1 MPEGGSGTAMEVSKI
16 VLKLETN
23 FQEVLK
29 KQINS
34 FDKFTRDAN
43 QLTRQ
48 VGTNMNQLARHTSTS
63 FSTMFKGNKRE
74 VQELVSFTRS
84 ALQGVRHETIKI
96 QQMQDRF
103 QGQVT
108 KRYTA
113 MRKQMAQLKGSS
125 MQIKGAD
132 ISDETKTGLLKKI
145 KGRIEQVKAQY
156 EKDIAHIEKLTT
168 QTLVKNLANAVNEAM
183 KTIEKGSRA
192 AAVTVNNVVKDM
204 QSRFNQLYSQRKFMG
219 QADFAEAGAGFLKQ
233 RAAQIKVLENLL
245 KQHQKKQVQA
255 EQYLQK
261 QKQLLSQQ
269 TNKTLYNQQKQMVDK
284 ARAVVKRLGSEYEFM
299 FNKIQSF
306 ARGQTA
312 ITGVFEKQAQQSLGG
327 IKQALRGVNLKR
339 DFAKMWENL
348 EGQARLSGERAGQAF
363 FDAARKGKALDNA
376 LKEKTKL
383 MEGLLLQA
391 KTLQSS
397 GLIDARRQIRSLQ
410 SVIGKIKEFRGE
422 FAKTKKEIIS
432 IPNISQQKFAA
443 GGIDQARKLADEVR
457 LVIGSMRQMGKV
469 NEDNVINTQISL
481 RRLQSLYKQHANKVA
496 QSQRTIA
503 QLDKE
508 LDRARLMGATATTEA
523 SINAWNSYYLR
534 VKAIRRRLLAEM
546 KRSVLPANPLK
557 QMEAETIATVNRI
570 RRSIAKDLIP
580 INEIRNTTNILK
592 REFDSVGER
601 VDNLSRKR
609 LIKTEQL
616 KFGFDYVAKL
626 KTQVESYNGT
636 IRKLNTSLERLK
648 RLQRAGLGGEGVTNQ
663 IQQTKN
669 QMMMLQ
675 QQVRQYERMQIGM
688 MKRMETARR
697 QSIKGQKQGLWE
709 MIRNFRWQ
717 VAAVIY
723 LVTRAIW
730 FINRTVIKMLDNIAQ
745 YRKDAMSLA
754 AAISFQMVESS
765 REAYDKAYSY
775 ARKLML
781 QLEMVAAETILS
793 LEDMVMLTKTF
804 AQAGIVPKTEEDV
817 RRIAT
822 IGTAIKALTEGMANA
837 GVQMRQ
843 ELYAVIQG
851 RQRATDQLA
860 KMFQVMGINISKLI
874 EDGKKE
880 GKDMITVLSDALEP
894 FAQMNERMKDEW
906 AQVKNRI
913 QVVWGLIQRIG
924 GEDFLVRWSKELNA
938 LLDTFVTKAED
949 GFYRLTERGAMWA
962 SWITATLNTFK
973 AVFDILVAI
982 VDVTEAV
989 LLAISG
995 IVQNIAD
1002 AAMIFAGFEDQVK
1015 KNRSQWDG
1023 LIMLLQ
1029 VFVQGLNMVAQAL
1042 KFIAAL
1048 VKSVAIEI
1056 KVWIDRIVALYGIYK
1071 SLKKGDTEGAGK
1083 FYDDFVNKGKKANE
1097 DIKNIWLGENGWI
1110 RSSWRSLDGVNQQFE
1125 KMRDHAAGI
1134 NDEFGKTPDLFKL
1147 PNNVVTLG
1155 ERVAKLAPKLKQV
1168 TLAGMEGPEKF
1179 AKELEFEIADPDEI
1193 KTKLQ
1198 ENIKKLDENIQ
1209 GALTGKFKTDPKK
1222 LTFWVNTLTGHKQ
1235 SLAEMNNLTDA
1246 ALKKHDKQV
1255 SDWNEKQRKKM
1266 AGWTREYKDLL
1277 TSISPKDLT
1286 KTQKTD
1292 QWFEKM
1298 SNKLEEL
1305 RVKNPLVAKEFK
1317 NLSKALDDAL
1327 GRRRVDD
1334 TKAIND
1340 EMEKLKLKLTS
1351 HRPVDTISKIN
1362 DEFAKM
1368 KLEIINN
1375 KDFIERGLVPEM
1387 LKLWGITKKERIEV
1401 EKLNMTYKASGAEL
1415 DVMSKRAEFMTGAYS
1430 PAKRMQ
1436 GEINLLKINHKKAM
1450 EDIQKEIDT
1459 TYRIWVE
1466 DGQWATR
1473 EGSAEAQR
1481 YVQALQEQMVE
1492 LTKVT
1497 ERELRKKQ
1505 FPIWND
1511 LVEASNNWADG
1522 FTDALSNIV
1531 DGVGSVSEALQEL
1544 QAQIL
1549 KDVLKTVIKRSI
1561 TDQLQSALGSGEG
1574 SPMEGF
1580 FGLFPGGKKDIG
1592 KKGGAT
1598 EITAS
1603 KPIPVTVYN
1612 PQDLMDSTVK
1622 AVEPMSKI
1630 PIPEEV
1636 GLGMR
1641 VFVTNWPIGG
1651 EGMGAM
1657 LGGTGSVVSQGV
1669 QGVSQDLADISSE
1682 IAENTAKAEES
1693 TRSWYSGITD
1703 VFSNIGNWFKGLF
1716 GGGGAAGGGGS
1727 SMNTIANLGMMAASA
1742 YGMADGGVISEPIVG
1757 KGLESGQTYNFGE
1770 RAKYGENEIVA
1781 PIKKMQRSVA
1791 QNKVEYHM
1799 PIHLSAIDT
1808 QSGTQFLMKHSDVIQ
1823 GQMIKNLRQNKPI
1836 RKGIQNAY

>member
-1 MPEGGSGTAMEVSKI
+1 
-16 VLKLETN
+16 
-23 FQEVLK
+23 
-29 KQINS
+29 
-34 FDKFTRDAN
+34 
-43 QLTRQ
+43 
-48 VGTNMNQLARHTSTS
+48 
-63 FSTMFKGNKRE
+63 
-74 VQELVSFTRS
+74 
-84 ALQGVRHETIKI
+84 
-96 QQMQDRF
+96 
-103 QGQVT
+103 
-108 KRYTA
+108 
-113 MRKQMAQLKGSS
+113 
-125 MQIKGAD
+125 
-132 ISDETKTGLLKKI
+132 
-145 KGRIEQVKAQY
+145 
-156 EKDIAHIEKLTT
+156 
-168 QTLVKNLANAVNEAM
+168 
-183 KTIEKGSRA
+183 
-192 AAVTVNNVVKDM
+192 
-204 QSRFNQLYSQRKFMG
+204 
-219 QADFAEAGAGFLKQ
+219 
-233 RAAQIKVLENLL
+233 
-245 KQHQKKQVQA
+245 
-255 EQYLQK
+255 
-261 QKQLLSQQ
+261 
-269 TNKTLYNQQKQMVDK
+269 
-284 ARAVVKRLGSEYEFM
+284 
-299 FNKIQSF
+299 
-306 ARGQTA
+306 
-312 ITGVFEKQAQQSLGG
+312 
-327 IKQALRGVNLKR
+327 
-339 DFAKMWENL
+339 
-348 EGQARLSGERAGQAF
+348 
-363 FDAARKGKALDNA
+363 
-376 LKEKTKL
+376 
-383 MEGLLLQA
+383 
-391 KTLQSS
+391 
-397 GLIDARRQIRSLQ
+397 
-410 SVIGKIKEFRGE
+410 
-422 FAKTKKEIIS
+422 
-432 IPNISQQKFAA
+432 
-443 GGIDQARKLADEVR
+443 
-457 LVIGSMRQMGKV
+457 
-469 NEDNVINTQISL
+469 
-481 RRLQSLYKQHANKVA
+481 
-496 QSQRTIA
+496 
-503 QLDKE
+503 
-508 LDRARLMGATATTEA
+508 
-523 SINAWNSYYLR
+523 
-534 VKAIRRRLLAEM
+534 
-546 KRSVLPANPLK
+546 
-557 QMEAETIATVNRI
+557 
-570 RRSIAKDLIP
+570 
-580 INEIRNTTNILK
+580 
-592 REFDSVGER
+592 
-601 VDNLSRKR
+601 
-609 LIKTEQL
+609 
-616 KFGFDYVAKL
+616 
-626 KTQVESYNGT
+626 
-636 IRKLNTSLERLK
+636 
-648 RLQRAGLGGEGVTNQ
+648 
-663 IQQTKN
+663 
-669 QMMMLQ
+669 
-675 QQVRQYERMQIGM
+675 
-688 MKRMETARR
+688 
-697 QSIKGQKQGLWE
+697 
-709 MIRNFRWQ
+709 
-717 VAAVIY
+717 
-723 LVTRAIW
+723 
-730 FINRTVIKMLDNIAQ
+730 
-745 YRKDAMSLA
+745 
-754 AAISFQMVESS
+754 
-765 REAYDKAYSY
+765 
-775 ARKLML
+775 
-781 QLEMVAAETILS
+781 
-793 LEDMVMLTKTF
+793 
-804 AQAGIVPKTEEDV
+804 
-817 RRIAT
+817 
-822 IGTAIKALTEGMANA
+822 MANA

-860 KMFQVMGINISKLI
+860 KMFQVMGINITKLI

-962 SWITATLNTFK
+962 SWITAALNGFK

-989 LLAISG
+989 LLSISG

-1002 AAMIFAGFEDQVK
+1002 AAMVFAGFEDQVK

-1029 VFVQGLNMVAQAL
+1029 VFVQGLNMVAQVI

-1048 VKSVAIEI
+1048 VQSVAIVI
-1056 KVWIDRIVALYGIYK
+1056 KVWIDRVVGLYAMYK
-1071 SLKKGDTEGAGK
+1071 SLKKGDLEGAKG
-1083 FYDDFVNKGKKANE
+1083 FYDDVVKKGEKANE

-1179 AKELEFEIADPDEI
+1179 AKELEFDIADPEEI

-1198 ENIKKLDENIQ
+1198 ENIKKLNENIQ
-1209 GALTGKFKTDPKK
+1209 GALSGKFKTDPKK
-1222 LTFWVNTLTGHKQ
+1222 LTFWINTLEGHKK
-1235 SLAEMNNLTDA
+1235 SLAEMNTLTDA
-1246 ALKKHDKQV
+1246 ALKKHDKSV

-1277 TSISPKDLT
+1277 ANISPKDLT
-1286 KTQKTD
+1286 RSQKTD

-1298 SNKLEEL
+1298 TNKLEEL
-1305 RVKNPLVAKEFK
+1305 RVKNPLVAKEFE
-1317 NLSKALDDAL
+1317 NLSKALDEAL
-1327 GRRRVDD
+1327 GKRRVDD

-1351 HRPVDTISKIN
+1351 HRPVDAISKIN

-1368 KLEIINN
+1368 KLEIVNN

-1387 LKLWGITKKERIEV
+1387 LNLWEVTKKERIEM
-1401 EKLNMTYKASGAEL
+1401 EKLNMAYQASGAEL
-1415 DVMSKRAEFMTGAYS
+1415 ETMSKRAEFMTGAYS

-1436 GEINLLKINHKKAM
+1436 GEINLLKINHQKAM
-1450 EDIQKEIDT
+1450 EDIQKEIDK
-1459 TYRIWVE
+1459 TYRIWVK

-1481 YVQALQEQMVE
+1481 YVRALQDQMVE

-1505 FPIWND
+1505 YPIWND
-1511 LVEASNNWADG
+1511 LVEASNNWAEG

-1531 DGVGSVSEALQEL
+1531 DGVGSVSEALQAL
-1544 QAQIL
+1544 QQQII

-1580 FGLFPGGKKDIG
+1580 FGLFPGGKKDVG

-1630 PIPEEV
+1630 PIPEEA

-1641 VFVTNWPIGG
+1641 VFVTNWPIG

-1657 LGGTGSVVSQGV
+1657 IGGTGEVVSEGV
-1669 QGVSQDLADISSE
+1669 KSISQDMLSASE
-1682 IAENTAKAEES
+1682 TIKENTAQAESS
-1693 TRSWYSGITD
+1693 TKSWYSGITD
-1703 VFSNIGNWFKGLF
+1703 WFSGIGNWFKGLF
-1716 GGGGAAGGGGS
+1716 GGGGASAGGGGNAMNYA
-1727 SMNTIANLGMMAASA
+1727 SMAMQVGSMI
-1742 YGMADGGVISEPIVG
+1742 GMAGGGVISEPIVG
-1757 KGLESGQTYNFGE
+1757 KGMESGTTYNFGE